1 MKKDIHPEYRE
12 VVFQD
17 VQSDFKFLTRS
28 TMTSEEKIKWE
39 DGKEYP
45 VIKVEVSSASHPFY
59 TGKKIFVDTAG
70 RVEKFNQKYKAKQAA
85 AKPPVKEE
93 TPAAEVTA
101 EAPAAEVTAEAP
113 AAEEVAEAPATEEV
127 AEAPAAEE
135 TAEAPAKE
143 ESTNSSKEEASDSED
158 KKES

>member
-101 EAPAAEVTAEAP
+101 EAPATEKVAEAPATEKVAEAP
-113 AAEEVAEAPATEEV
+113 AAEET